1 MSTLCTIPTPYT
13 EFGAGNGFLSSPP
26 PINRPKSTPITVTP
40 PSANKSQNNGGV
52 VTNISKDAAKNAL
65 AGLFGAKS
73 PPIKAKPSSNDD
85 GGVVTSISK
94 DDAKNALGALFGA
107 KNGGLKKAKSA
118 RVIPRDRDDGTVNLK
133 ITTPIKLLKYE
144 KLGKIMPVHVVENRM
159 KMDGI
164 TKMLIGQLTKRMS
177 IGPVCV
183 SLYPI

>member
-1 MSTLCTIPTPYT
+1 MT
-13 EFGAGNGFLSSPP
+13 ESLSPP
-26 PINRPKSTPITVTP
+26 PMKQVKSNPITVTP
-40 PSANKSQNNGGV
+40 PTANKSNDDGGV

-73 PPIKAKPSSNDD
+73 SASKPKISPKNDDD
-85 GGVVTSISK
+85 GGVVTNISK

-107 KNGGLKKAKSA
+107 RMGGGGGLKKAKSGM
-118 RVIPRDRDDGTVNLK
+118 VLPKPRDDGTVNLK
-133 ITTPIKLLKYE
+133 ITTPMKLLKYE

-177 IGPVCV
+177 IRYL
-183 SLYPI
+183 SINKDTK

>member
-1 MSTLCTIPTPYT
+1 MT
-13 EFGAGNGFLSSPP
+13 ESLSPP
-26 PINRPKSTPITVTP
+26 PMKQVKSNPITVTP
-40 PSANKSQNNGGV
+40 PTANKSNDDGGV

-73 PPIKAKPSSNDD
+73 SASKPKIPPKNDD
-85 GGVVTSISK
+85 GGVVTNISK

-107 KNGGLKKAKSA
+107 RMGGGGGLKKAKSA
-118 RVIPRDRDDGTVNLK
+118 MVLPKPRDDGTVNLK

-177 IGPVCV
+177 N
-183 SLYPI
+183 